1 MTNTFQVDNEALE
14 AMLADGSASAG
25 MIAKLRACQAARD
38 AGVADVRIVDG
49 RDPAFSSG
57 TRLMGGAADTRPAA
71 GN

>member
-1 MTNTFQVDNEALE
+1 
-14 AMLADGSASAG
+14 

-38 AGVADVRIVDG
+38 AGVTDVRIVDG

-57 TRLMGGAADTRPAA
+57 TRLMGGAAGTRPAA